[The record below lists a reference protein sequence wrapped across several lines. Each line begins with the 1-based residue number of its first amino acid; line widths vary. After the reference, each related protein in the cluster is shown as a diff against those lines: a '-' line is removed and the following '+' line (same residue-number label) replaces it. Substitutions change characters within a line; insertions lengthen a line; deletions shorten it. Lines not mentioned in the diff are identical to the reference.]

1 MQKIDPQ
8 HYRFKPHTALE
19 KLQTVTENLRHW
31 SDKDC
36 ITLTAKL
43 GEQLNKQQN
52 LLHAGKT
59 QGVLIVLQGMDTA
72 GKDGVIRHVFQHVNP
87 LGVRAEAFG
96 APSEEE
102 KHHDFLWRIHHKA
115 PCRGEMV
122 IFNRSHY
129 EDVLVTR
136 VRRWIDEFTCK
147 ARYAHIRHFEDL
159 LSSEGIHIVK
169 FFLHISRQEQ
179 GQRLQARLDD
189 PHKRWKLQ
197 ASDFEDRK
205 HWDDFMQ
212 AYHDALQHT
221 DTDTSP
227 WYVIPSDSKPQR
239 DFLIAHI
246 LVHTL
251 EELKL
256 KLPESQLT
264 FAADLIRK

>member
-1 MQKIDPQ
+1 MHKFDPQ
-8 HYRFKPHTALE
+8 EYRFNALHSIS
-19 KLQTVTENLRHW
+19 KLPTQASNF
-31 SDKDC
+31 SQMSAKDC
-36 ITLTAKL
+36 VDLTAKL

-52 LLHAGKT
+52 LLHAARNK
-59 QGVLIVLQGMDTA
+59 GVLIVLQGMDTA

-102 KHHDFLWRIHHKA
+102 KQHDFLWRIHHKA
-115 PCRGEMV
+115 PSRGEMV

-136 VRRWIDEFTCK
+136 VRHWIDDATCK
-147 ARYAHIRHFEDL
+147 SRYTHIRQFEAL
-159 LSSEGIHIVK
+159 LSSEGIRVVK
-169 FFLHISRQEQ
+169 FFLNISNEEQ
-179 GQRLQARLDD
+179 RLRLQARLDD

-205 HWDDFMQ
+205 HWNEFMH
-212 AYHDALQHT
+212 AYQDAIAHT
-221 DTDTSP
+221 DTDTCP

-239 DFLIAHI
+239 DLLIAQI

-251 EELKL
+251 ENLKL
-256 KLPESQLT
+256 VPPENKMDFGKVDLT
-264 FAADLIRK
+264 